1 MKVFVVTNAE
11 FCCYIFCHVRW
22 WMFIWIWTRYDSEPP
37 NKLAFS
43 QNLAS
48 GYLEQRAETW
58 PLWLLRFRSLADS
71 EIGLASF
78 DLLLPVNGPFMERWK
93 KKRMWQSFSGS
104 LCFGMWRTAGWEDY
118 PKTEKYLNKCHICW
132 GKGQLPLELSP
143 LSQPASLTVWTGT
156 HCSLTSWSHKCSRWI
171 LTQMVAILLSLLG
184 KDSSWTAAQTCCCCC
199 AQSENHFKKCF
210 FWCDVF
216 SKMWFLS
223 IMLYF
228 SFFSPPL
235 QTFIVL
241 NKGKAIFR
249 FSATSALY
257 IFTPFHLIRAI
268 AIKILV
274 HSYPFWVLCM
284 CLFLLL
290 FICWR
295 LMCSSSPATLEKGL
309 FKPLKKRVFSL
320 N

>member
-1 MKVFVVTNAE
+1 MK
-11 FCCYIFCHVRW
+11 
-22 WMFIWIWTRYDSEPP
+22 
-37 NKLAFS
+37 
-43 QNLAS
+43 
-48 GYLEQRAETW
+48 
-58 PLWLLRFRSLADS
+58 
-71 EIGLASF
+71 
-78 DLLLPVNGPFMERWK
+78 K

-143 LSQPASLTVWTGT
+143 LSQPASLTAWTGT

-184 KDSSWTAAQTCCCCC
+184 KDNSWTAAQSCCDSLLLLCTKWKSFQEMLFLVWCL
-199 AQSENHFKKCF
+199 FKNVISVNNVIF
-210 FWCDVF
+210 F
-216 SKMWFLS
+216 
-223 IMLYF
+223 
-228 SFFSPPL
+228 FFSPPL

-295 LMCSSSPATLEKGL
+295 LMCSSSSATLEKGL